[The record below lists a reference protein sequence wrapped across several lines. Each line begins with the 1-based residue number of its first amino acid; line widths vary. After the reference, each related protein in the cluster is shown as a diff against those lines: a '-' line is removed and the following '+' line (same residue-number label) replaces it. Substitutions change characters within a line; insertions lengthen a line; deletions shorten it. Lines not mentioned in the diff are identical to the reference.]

1 MKNMNNWKENSFFS
15 QIKSN
20 FTEAVNWI
28 MSQDEVDAFATVI
41 NKFVSDLKEKYQ
53 TEGKDTNQN
62 FKVIHCV
69 SVDLHTVLI
78 NLH

>member
-1 MKNMNNWKENSFFS
+1 
-15 QIKSN
+15 
-20 FTEAVNWI
+20 